1 MRIEST
7 SESVTVRLEPTRTPS
22 GAAAAG
28 PSFREIAG
36 EGARALLAGV
46 ADVASGWPGGS
57 VVGAALRRGAT
68 ALRGES
74 PPVDASPADG
84 STAGWPGGAGDTQLQ
99 YLQLQQ
105 RMQDENL
112 RFTTLS
118 NVLKARHETAKTAI
132 GNIR

>member
-1 MRIEST
+1 MRIES
-7 SESVTVRLEPTRTPS
+7 SPESMSVRLAPTHAPS
-22 GAAAAG
+22 GAGAERA
-28 PSFREIAG
+28 SFREVAG

-46 ADVASGWPGGS
+46 ADVASAWPGGS
-57 VVGAALRRGAT
+57 VVGAALRRGA
-68 ALRGES
+68 AAIPGEG
-74 PPVDASPADG
+74 PRLDAAGAEDPL
-84 STAGWPGGAGDTQLQ
+84 AGWTGGAGDTQMQ